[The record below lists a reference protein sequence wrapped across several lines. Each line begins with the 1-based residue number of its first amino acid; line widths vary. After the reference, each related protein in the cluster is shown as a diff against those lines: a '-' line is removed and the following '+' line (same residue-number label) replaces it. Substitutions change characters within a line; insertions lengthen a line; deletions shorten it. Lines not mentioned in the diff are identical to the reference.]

1 MQKHLKLI
9 SGSDLR
15 GVAVDIGGGVTI
27 DRNTARAAA
36 YQFAA
41 FLREKCGKEE
51 LKIAV
56 GARSAP
62 VGPGAVRRYL

>member
-41 FLREKCGKEE
+41 FLREN
-51 LKIAV
+51 A
-56 GARSAP
+56 ARKS
-62 VGPGAVRRYL
+62 